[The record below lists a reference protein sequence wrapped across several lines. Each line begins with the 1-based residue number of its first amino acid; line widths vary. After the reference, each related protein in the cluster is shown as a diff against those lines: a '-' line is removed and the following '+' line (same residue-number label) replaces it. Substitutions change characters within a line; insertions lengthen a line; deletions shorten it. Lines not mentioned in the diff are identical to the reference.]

1 MPSSFVLFVAGA
13 AVAIAAPPTLS
24 SAQPLACS
32 RIEPLRALPA
42 LPEASGVAA
51 SRRTAGLLWSINDS
65 GEPLV
70 IGLDASGGTKASV
83 RVTGA
88 HVHDWEDISVAA
100 CPGGGSCLYIADV
113 GDNSRTRRQIRI
125 YRTIEPG
132 VSDRATA
139 PVETF
144 TAAYPDGPHDAEAVF
159 VTDEGRIFLVTKERA
174 AATLYRFPYPLRSDG
189 VMRLERISR
198 VESAQDGNA
207 GRRPAR
213 VTDAD
218 VSPDGRLVAL
228 RSNER
233 LLFYRTK
240 ELIAGAGAPLA
251 DITLTAIH
259 EPQGEGVTFAD
270 SSTVSL
276 VGEGGGGHRPG
287 TFTRLRC
294 SQGAR

>member
-1 MPSSFVLFVAGA
+1 MFSSFPLFVAGA
-13 AVAIAAPPTLS
+13 AVAIAALPTCERQVVPP
-24 SAQPLACS
+24 CS
-32 RIEPLRALPA
+32 RTEPLRALPA

-70 IGLDASGGTKASV
+70 IALDTAGATKASV

-88 HVHDWEDISVAA
+88 RVHDWEDISVAG
-100 CPGGGSCLYIADV
+100 CPGGSCLYIADV
-113 GDNSRTRRQIRI
+113 GDNNRTRREIQI
-125 YRTIEPG
+125 YRTMEPG
-132 VSDRATA
+132 VGDKATA

-159 VTDEGRIFLVTKERA
+159 VIGEGRVFLVTKERA

-189 VMRLERISR
+189 VMRLQRISR
-198 VESAQDGNA
+198 IGAAEA
-207 GRRPAR
+207 GGADRRPAR

-233 LLFYRTK
+233 LLFFETK
-240 ELIAGAGAPLA
+240 ELIAGATAPLA

-259 EPQGEGVTFAD
+259 EPQGEGATFGD
-270 SSTVSL
+270 SSTVYL
-276 VGEGGGGHRPG
+276 VGEGGGGRRPG

-294 SQGAR
+294 SQGER